1 MDTEK
6 KDNLTDVVESVE
18 EMETPEEDLE
28 ENTEQT
34 VVTEDGDV
42 VTLDQEESEN
52 K

>member
-6 KDNLTDVVESVE
+6 KDNLTDVVEALE
-18 EMETPEEDLE
+18 EINTPEEKLD

-34 VVTEDGDV
+34 VLTEDGEV